1 MRSGPRS
8 AFPGLVG
15 WGRRGPAAVGFV
27 RCSCARLEMWQGCGL
42 AAPARAVLSVLRV
55 RCVPGLLLFLL
66 PFFFNFVSVFV
77 QLDRTERIKNCQNPE
92 FSKKL
97 VVDYYFEKVQKLKF
111 GVYDIDN
118 KSPDLND
125 DDYLGGIECT
135 LGQVCRGTREAMY
148 SVAASTGFVVK
159 NWKQGWFMKGFDTFT
174 FQNVLFLMLI

>member
-1 MRSGPRS
+1 M
-8 AFPGLVG
+8 
-15 WGRRGPAAVGFV
+15 
-27 RCSCARLEMWQGCGL
+27 
-42 AAPARAVLSVLRV
+42 
-55 RCVPGLLLFLL
+55 
-66 PFFFNFVSVFV
+66 FV

-135 LGQVCRGTREAMY
+135 LGQVCRGSDVQCSSKHRVCCEKREARLVY
-148 SVAASTGFVVK
+148 ER
-159 NWKQGWFMKGFDTFT
+159 
-174 FQNVLFLMLI
+174 L